1 MQMLMQQPAPARSE
15 NAFANL
21 ETHLMAMDRSGDML
35 VEATAALRN
44 SARIF
49 AAATARLQASSKLRR
64 PTAPVAPGRSHLR
77 LIKG

>member
-64 PTAPVAPGRSHLR
+64 PAAPVAPGRSHLR
-77 LIKG
+77 LIKR

>member
-1 MQMLMQQPAPARSE
+1 MQMLMEQPARSE

-21 ETHLMAMDRSGDML
+21 ESHLMAMDKSGDML

-49 AAATARLQASSKLRR
+49 AAATARLQASSKRRR
-64 PTAPVAPGRSHLR
+64 PSAPVATSRSHLR
-77 LIKG
+77 LIKR

>member
-1 MQMLMQQPAPARSE
+1 MQMLMPQPARSE

-21 ETHLMAMDRSGDML
+21 ETHLLAMDKSGDLL

-49 AAATARLQASSKLRR
+49 AAATARLHASRRRR
-64 PTAPVAPGRSHLR
+64 PSAPVATGRSHLR
-77 LIKG
+77 LIKR